1 MWHHFLRT
9 VYADSYCSLPT
20 SRGPGTLTHFYY
32 PEQEWAKL
40 LDIPRNCFSFRICT
54 CRKPLWGSETF
65 GSHRTHGLPSW
76 YPAVGC
82 QKSLVIDAPDCP
94 HHSVHYMYE
103 MTFTRCPTRTPV
115 APREPK
121 IVEIKFFMIGHR
133 KGQTCDRPFLL
144 GRPIPRV
151 QRQATTGHAG
161 CRLEIVKIHWSRVPC
176 LCKLQLHLLF
186 PTRVL
191 LQQNEP
197 FQHAR
202 KRNEFFRCELRT
214 FCGCQSYG
222 CLIGLKTGNCA
233 RLSRLS
239 HDIDSLK
246 TGSEYRIT
254 PWCAGLTVPTLTVTG
269 FGSSSSSRVIRNR
282 GYMAGTRK

>member
-1 MWHHFLRT
+1 MISGNLITRYVAPLF
-9 VYADSYCSLPT
+9 ADGVLIATAPLPT

-40 LDIPRNCFSFRICT
+40 PDITRNRFSFRICT
-54 CRKPLWGSETF
+54 CRKPLWGAETF

-82 QKSLVIDAPDCP
+82 QKSLVIAPDCL
-94 HHSVHYMYE
+94 HRNVHYMYE
-103 MTFTRCPTRTPV
+103 MTFTRCPTGTPV

-121 IVEIKFFMIGHR
+121 IGVEIKFFMIDHR
-133 KGQTCDRPFLL
+133 MGQTRACDHSSRTADSE
-144 GRPIPRV
+144 RV

-197 FQHAR
+197 FQHAC

-214 FCGCQSYG
+214 FCGRQSYG
-222 CLIGLKTGNCA
+222 GLIGLKARNRA
-233 RLSRLS
+233 RLSCLS
-239 HDIDSLK
+239 HDVDSLK

-254 PWCAGLTVPTLTVTG
+254 P
-269 FGSSSSSRVIRNR
+269 
-282 GYMAGTRK
+282 